1 MKKHILS
8 IASFIFLIG
17 IMSCESKS
25 GSQPKVQTNED
36 SLKTE
41 TNERDSTIYGIS
53 DEFGMSTFTLITNE
67 GDTICVTRT
76 SENGIDG
83 NIYGELKEGKKYALT
98 TGDDNQSIST
108 LINLSQ
114 LEQYTT
120 NYSIC
125 NGKLVL
131 QDQEGDADT
140 VQILEL
146 SKNSFKAQGKKE
158 YNFNK

>member
-76 SENGIDG
+76 SEDGIDG
-83 NIYGELKEGKKYALT
+83 NIYGELKEGKKLT
-98 TGDDNQSIST
+98 PH
-108 LINLSQ
+108 
-114 LEQYTT
+114 
-120 NYSIC
+120 
-125 NGKLVL
+125 
-131 QDQEGDADT
+131 
-140 VQILEL
+140 
-146 SKNSFKAQGKKE
+146 
-158 YNFNK
+158 

>member
-8 IASFIFLIG
+8 IGSFIFLIG
-17 IMSCESKS
+17 IMSCGSKS
-25 GSQPKVQTNED
+25 EQKPQTQTNED
-36 SLKTE
+36 SLMTE
-41 TNERDSTIYGIS
+41 TNEIDSTLYGIS
-53 DEFGMSTFTLITNE
+53 GGFGMSTFTLITNE

-83 NIYGELKEGKKYALT
+83 NIYGELKEGEKYALT

-158 YNFNK
+158 YNFNQ